1 MKTPRKRPGRAW
13 LHHALPHRIAW
24 TGGSPP
30 PADFPQHPAH
40 RALYQSLLDEQ
51 IADSGGLD
59 LWACAGTTAEER
71 LAIFA
76 NRARYDAWATVR
88 DIHAS
93 VADESHPAPL
103 DAR

>member
-1 MKTPRKRPGRAW
+1 MK
-13 LHHALPHRIAW
+13 ALLHRIAW

-88 DIHAS
+88 DTLA
-93 VADESHPAPL
+93 ESSTQTATCQSNGN
-103 DAR
+103 RYQQR

>member
-1 MKTPRKRPGRAW
+1 MK
-13 LHHALPHRIAW
+13 ALLHRIAW

-30 PADFPQHPAH
+30 PADFPQDHAH
-40 RALYQSLLDEQ
+40 RALYQALLDEQ

-76 NRARYDAWATVR
+76 NRARHDAWATVR
-88 DIHAS
+88 GN
-93 VADESHPAPL
+93 
-103 DAR
+103 R

>member
-1 MKTPRKRPGRAW
+1 MKTPRKRIPGRAW
-13 LHHALPHRIAW
+13 LHHALPRRIAW

-40 RALYQSLLDEQ
+40 RALYQALLDEQ

-71 LAIFA
+71 LTIFE
-76 NRARYDAWATVR
+76 NRARHDAWATVR
-88 DIHAS
+88 GN
-93 VADESHPAPL
+93 
-103 DAR
+103 R